1 MGPAALISSTPGC
14 PIISL
19 KSMTGTRDGGG
30 IGPNF
35 AIANSDILRVPVL
48 AFICRCSGGVVVKNG
63 NANRDGG
70 DLPGRVWGRF
80 GLLGMQS
87 SQNFLQLVR
96 LPRRSASIKDGQTS
110 RLISTSAAMSKKPVK
125 LRSRGFAHHGVL

>member
-1 MGPAALISSTPGC
+1 MAPAALISSAPGC

-19 KSMTGTRDGGG
+19 KSMTGTREGGG

-48 AFICRCSGGVVVKNG
+48 ASIWRCSGGVVVKNG

-70 DLPGRVWGRF
+70 DLPGRALGSF
-80 GLLGMQS
+80 GLLVMQP
-87 SQNFLQLVR
+87 SQKLPTTSTLRRSR
-96 LPRRSASIKDGQTS
+96 LDNSEIQSARRRPRRQT
-110 RLISTSAAMSKKPVK
+110 ISCLES
-125 LRSRGFAHHGVL
+125 